1 MIRKSEPV
9 KIYRLAFWRAVPFI
23 FYILSKIDCMK
34 KFLTHL
40 SRITLA
46 TLLAAAI
53 LVALFDTSLPD
64 KLAPYMGHYLN
75 YIAPLFLLIASLYI
89 VAWYWHDLSN
99 NGGTITDK
107 YGYTQ
112 TKFHPLSAYL
122 RNWLGTIKRTW
133 RDANDFYDHPRLMA
147 LALVFLPIFTDEF
160 NYSYHDEQLVPYAGN
175 IIAPRTDSW
184 GTHTADS
191 RYLREWAKDVGQ
203 DKVRL
208 TEVNLE
214 EKRPTAKPIWE
225 TTALLGGIAVLV
237 ILCAMLYH
245 TPDMPSIFPIALLI
259 LALAVVGFI
268 VILWLPTKA
277 PDRVV
282 ITDEPYPEGTITLH
296 GVSNWHSTAVTIL
309 AITDYATRTARP
321 RAEAVERI
329 ELALRGYIFCLP
341 GGGTYTPA
349 TPEAAYEWARQEL
362 YQHSVITPEAD
373 SQNAERI
380 GTYHHTFINNEAG
393 EGQG

>member
-1 MIRKSEPV
+1 
-9 KIYRLAFWRAVPFI
+9 
-23 FYILSKIDCMK
+23 MK

-75 YIAPLFLLIASLYI
+75 YIAPLFLLIASLYM
-89 VAWYWHDLSN
+89 VAWYWHGLSN

-107 YGYTQ
+107 QGYEQ
-112 TKFHPLSAYL
+112 TSYRTFNQHMQ
-122 RNWLGTIKRTW
+122 NWVGTIKRTW
-133 RDANDFYDHPRLMA
+133 CDANDFYDHPRLMA
-147 LALVFLPIFTDEF
+147 VALVFLPIFTDEF
-160 NYSYHDEQLVPYAGN
+160 NYSYHDEQLVPYAQN

-191 RYLREWAKDVGQ
+191 RYLREWAKDVGHH
-203 DKVRL
+203 KVLL
-208 TEVNLE
+208 TEVNLA
-214 EKRPTAKPIWE
+214 EKNPNPKPIWE
-225 TTALLGGIAVLV
+225 TLTAIGV
-237 ILCAMLYH
+237 ISALAIFCYMLYR
-245 TPDMPSIFPIALLI
+245 TPNMPSIFPITLLI
-259 LALAVVGFI
+259 LTLAVISFI
-268 VILWLPTKA
+268 LILWLPTKT
-277 PDRVV
+277 PEHVV

-296 GVSNWHSTAVTIL
+296 GASSWHKTAAEIL

-321 RAEAVERI
+321 RAEAIERI

-380 GTYHHTFINNEAG
+380 GTYLHTFINNEAG